1 MDQIKQEEKRKYQ
14 WYDLHFFGI
23 DINPYV
29 AIGIGILTFL
39 LGGNL
44 GGALQPIG
52 LILSILGIIKLVV
65 NWRKKEKKTHSP
77 LS

>member
-1 MDQIKQEEKRKYQ
+1 MVQIKQEEKRKYH
-14 WYDLHFFGI
+14 WYDLHIFGI

-29 AIGIGILTFL
+29 AIVIGMFVFL

-52 LILSILGIIKLVV
+52 LVLLILGIIKILVY
-65 NWRKKEKKTHSP
+65 WRRKERNTP
-77 LS
+77 